1 MKYERN
7 VVFCGAN
14 FSILLQALFLRFHGS
29 LICPSFKRF
38 PVDFPNDFHI
48 CTEMFHMERL
58 VCIRQSSTG
67 EADRFRVIIGQLH
80 FYRRCGVFLRPRKG
94 AAARAFDTKVTND
107 ANPSG

>member
-38 PVDFPNDFHI
+38 PADFPNDFHVR
-48 CTEMFHMERL
+48 TEMFHMERL

-67 EADRFRVIIGQLH
+67 EADRFRVMIWQLL
-80 FYRRCGVFLRPRKG
+80 FYRRCGVFFVSAKKSHPY
-94 AAARAFDTKVTND
+94 RA
-107 ANPSG
+107 